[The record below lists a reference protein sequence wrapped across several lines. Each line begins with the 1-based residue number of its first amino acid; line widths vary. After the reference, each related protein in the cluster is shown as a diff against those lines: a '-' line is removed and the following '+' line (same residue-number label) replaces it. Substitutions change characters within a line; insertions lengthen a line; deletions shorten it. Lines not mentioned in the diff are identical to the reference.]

1 MITSEARTPS
11 AVPTPSEHEAAEGD
25 QVPWNC
31 GRAGL
36 AGTIRTARS
45 VDGPG
50 VLWTCRSRERSS
62 APVFTG
68 EACRGCREW
77 RPRTTPLGAAP
88 AFDAVECP
96 PASYGVVTVHRY
108 DRGATIVEE
117 GGRADALLTIVCGAV
132 KRFTTT
138 PAGKAIGIEICGPGT
153 PLGAEAVIGDLPLS
167 ASAVALEETT
177 CVAVSRRALL
187 ALLQQHPELARQMV
201 CEADERLE
209 ALMNRITDLAASR
222 VEARFARLF
231 LELARRLGRREHG
244 TLIVRLPLQRQD
256 LADLT
261 CTTIETCI
269 RVMSRW
275 NKQGVV
281 RTAGRSFL
289 IDDLKIVEA
298 LGGR

>member
-1 MITSEARTPS
+1 MIEARTPS
-11 AVPTPSEHEAAEGD
+11 AGPTPRRNEEADDGH
-25 QVPWNC
+25 VPWNC
-31 GRAGL
+31 GQAGL

-45 VDGPG
+45 VDAPG

-62 APVFTG
+62 APVFAG
-68 EACRGCREW
+68 EECRGCRQW
-77 RPRTTPLGAAP
+77 CPGTRAVGSAP
-88 AFDAVECP
+88 AFDAVER
-96 PASYGVVTVHRY
+96 AQTSHGVVTVHRY
-108 DRGATIVEE
+108 ERGATIVEE
-117 GGRADALLTIVCGAV
+117 GGRADVLLTIVSGAV
-132 KRFTTT
+132 KRFMMT
-138 PAGKAIGIEICGPGT
+138 PTGRAIGIEVCGPGT
-153 PLGAEAVIGDLPLS
+153 PLGADAVIGDLPFS

-177 CVAVSRRALL
+177 CVAVSRRTLL
-187 ALLQQHPELARQMV
+187 ALLQQHPALARQMV

-231 LELARRLGRREHG
+231 LELARRLGRRERG

-298 LGGR
+298 LGER